1 MRPEMLSSRPVDLE
15 ADREI
20 ILDFHCL
27 GNYETDTLVEK
38 PLPFAA
44 YRARWLAT
52 SQPGTYLAALA
63 ESLADPRTIAEVW
76 EESARPVGYLYVAFS
91 EIEGYGVTVAHV
103 RDVAVALEHQR
114 RGIGTIM
121 LQHAEEFARKG
132 GATLIRAET
141 GIENS
146 ASQGLH
152 AKRGFTI
159 YRLLYEKRLD

>member
-52 SQPGTYLAALA
+52 SQPDCSSNA
-63 ESLADPRTIAEVW
+63 S
-76 EESARPVGYLYVAFS
+76 
-91 EIEGYGVTVAHV
+91 H
-103 RDVAVALEHQR
+103 
-114 RGIGTIM
+114 
-121 LQHAEEFARKG
+121 
-132 GATLIRAET
+132 TLS
-141 GIENS
+141 S
-146 ASQGLH
+146 ASSGQYSSIRIRLH
-152 AKRGFTI
+152 AR
-159 YRLLYEKRLD
+159 